1 MYKSTMR
8 FIKNCIF
15 ISRTCVS
22 TQQNGI
28 FRVLYRRFCI
38 DTKDPEKALAQ
49 LRICGTSP
57 SYFTY
62 FSYIHTF
69 SLMGNMDKAIEVL
82 EMMMLN
88 NENPFD
94 NFVCSSVISG
104 FVKVNKPDL
113 AIGFF
118 ENAVKSYAL
127 HPNVVTCTAVFGAYY
142 RLGRLNELISCVE
155 KDGLGFDVVFYTCW
169 MYECFREGFVREGL
183 GKYKEMVERK
193 LVMDT
198 IGYTVLIDGF
208 SKQGVVEKGV
218 GLLRK
223 MEKEGSRPNVV
234 TYTAIIMGFCKKGK
248 LVEGF
253 KLFKLVRD
261 LGVEMDEIMYAAL
274 IDGFCRG
281 GCLDYSC
288 HLVADMEKRGIC
300 LGIVTY
306 NTVINGLCKA
316 GRTCEADDVSKH
328 ILGDVVTYCTILQ
341 GYIREQNVTGM
352 LEMRKRLEEESVRL
366 DLVMCNSLI
375 RALFMIGF
383 YGDALA
389 LYKRMAELELTA
401 DSITYY
407 NLIDGYCKVGRL
419 DKALEVFDE
428 LRKTSIFS
436 VECYS
441 CIMHGLCK
449 MFMTEMATDVFIE
462 FGERAVSFDVGMLM
476 ILLKAIFHVKSAE
489 GILDFTRKIISL
501 EPELFDISCNH
512 VVAFLYKR
520 EFPEGAYDVYS
531 MLRSKGSTVSSWSHY
546 CILRALNSESKIL
559 LTWPTV
565 STLVKIYGIIRPEV
579 SRILVHLLCL
589 ENVNE
594 ALKFLR
600 KMKGGIT
607 FPVSVLSKL
616 INNGN
621 SLDAYSLVMESKTN
635 LPVIDVV
642 DYTIVV
648 DGLCKDGY
656 ISKALDV
663 CSFARKK
670 GIILNIITYNSVING
685 LCRQGCLV
693 QAFRLFNS
701 MENINMVPSLITYS
715 TLISALSREGC
726 LLDARKLFERMVIK
740 GSHPN
745 TRVYNSLING
755 HSRFGQIQE
764 VLDLLLNLEDKGL
777 KPDEFTV
784 SAVINCCYHIGD
796 LEKALK
802 LFFEFKSKGV
812 LPDFLGFVFLVR
824 GLCSKGRMEESR
836 SIIREM
842 LQSPSVIDMLK
853 EVETKFKTEPMEH
866 LLSFLC
872 DQGRIQEANTVLN
885 EVASMFF
892 PLEKFGAQSIS
903 KSFVS
908 QCSISNDETYLD
920 LETCNEVELDKV
932 VQHHNYLDKDSQEK
946 DFDSYCDL
954 ITLFCSRGELQK
966 ANNLAKVL
974 TCSVGGC
981 V

>member
-1 MYKSTMR
+1 MYEFTLR

-15 ISRTCVS
+15 ISRTSVS
-22 TQQNGI
+22 THQNGA
-28 FRVLYRRFCI
+28 FRILYRRFCI

-49 LRICGTSP
+49 LRISGNSP

-62 FSYIHTF
+62 FSYLHTF
-69 SLMGNMDKAIEVL
+69 SSMGNMDKAIEVL
-82 EMMMLN
+82 EMMMLTL
-88 NENPFD
+88 ENPFN

-118 ENAVKSYAL
+118 ENAVKSYDL
-127 HPNVVTCTAVFGAYY
+127 HPNVVTYTALFGAYY
-142 RLGRLNELISCVE
+142 RLGRLNELVSGIE
-155 KDGLGFDVVFYTCW
+155 KDGFEFDVVFYTCW
-169 MYECFREGFVREGL
+169 MYECFREGFIKEAL
-183 GKYKEMVERK
+183 FKYKELVERK

-208 SKQGVVEKGV
+208 SKQGIVEKGV
-218 GLLRK
+218 GFLRK
-223 MEKEGSRPNVV
+223 MENEGLRPNLV
-234 TYTAIIMGFCKKGK
+234 TYTAIMMGFCQKGK

-253 KLFKLVRD
+253 ELFKLVRD
-261 LGVEMDEIMYAAL
+261 LGIEVDEIMYATL
-274 IDGFCRG
+274 IDGFCRKG
-281 GCLDYSC
+281 YLDYSF
-288 HLVADMEKRGIC
+288 HLLADMEKRGII

-306 NTVINGLCKA
+306 NTVINGLCKV

-341 GYIREQNVTGM
+341 GYIREQNIAGM
-352 LEMRKRLEEESVRL
+352 LETRKRLEAESVCL

-375 RALFMIGF
+375 KALFMVGF
-383 YGDALA
+383 FDEALA
-389 LYKRMAELELTA
+389 IYKRMPDMGLTA
-401 DSITYY
+401 DSFTYF
-407 NLIDGYCKVGRL
+407 NMIDGYCKVGRF
-419 DKALEVFDE
+419 DEALEIFDE

-441 CIMHGLCK
+441 CIIHGLCK
-449 MFMTEMATDVFIE
+449 RCMTEMATEVFIE
-462 FGERAVSFDVGMLM
+462 FGKRAVSFDAGVLM
-476 ILLKAIFHVKSAE
+476 ILLKAIFNVKSAE
-489 GILDFTRKIISL
+489 GILEFTRKIEIL
-501 EPELFDISCNH
+501 EPEIFDISCNH

-520 EFPEGAYDVYS
+520 GFPEGAYDVYS
-531 MLRSKGSTVSSWSHY
+531 MLRSKGSIVTNWSHY

-565 STLVKIYGIIRPEV
+565 STLVKIYGIVRPEV

-589 ENVNE
+589 ENVSE
-594 ALKFLR
+594 ALKYLR
-600 KMKGGIT
+600 KMKGDIT

-616 INNGN
+616 INNGKA
-621 SLDAYSLVMESKTN
+621 LDAYNLVTESKNN
-635 LPVIDVV
+635 LPLIDVV
-642 DYTIVV
+642 DYTILV
-648 DGLCKDGY
+648 DGLCKEGY
-656 ISKALDV
+656 IGKALDI
-663 CSFARKK
+663 CSFVRKK
-670 GIILNIITYNSVING
+670 GIMLNMITYNSVING

-693 QAFRLFNS
+693 QAFRLFDS
-701 MENINMVPSLITYS
+701 LENINMVPTLITYS
-715 TLISALSREGC
+715 TLISALSKEGY

-740 GSHPN
+740 GFKPN
-745 TRVYNSLING
+745 TRVYNALLNG
-755 HSRFGQIQE
+755 HCRLGQMQE
-764 VLDLLLNLEDKGL
+764 VLNLLLNLEDKGL

-796 LEKALK
+796 MEKALK

-812 LPDFLGFVFLVR
+812 SPDFLGFLFLVR

-842 LQSPSVIDMLK
+842 LQTPSVISVLK
-853 EVETKFKTEPMEH
+853 EVETKFKTESMED

-885 EVASMFF
+885 EVGSMFF
-892 PLEKFGAQSIS
+892 PLEKIGAQNID

-908 QCSISNDETYLD
+908 QRSISTNETD
-920 LETCNEVELDKV
+920 LELVTYKEVELDKV
-932 VQHHNYLDKDSQEK
+932 VKHHDYLGKESQQK
-946 DFDSYCDL
+946 DFDSYCDQ

-981 V
+981 E